1 MLRWVFV
8 MRFRYEILKETKEIL
23 CKDIRLNRWCCTII
37 SKTEAFENLLSWR
50 DELTRH
56 SDF

>member
-23 CKDIRLNRWCCTII
+23 YKDTRLNRWCSMII
-37 SKTEAFENLLSWR
+37 SKTEAFGNPLS
-50 DELTRH
+50 
-56 SDF
+56 